1 MNLQEAKDLAISL
14 MEKHGLIDKRWYF
27 EFDNAKR
34 RFGVC
39 NYRYNKI
46 GLSRHLTELNDIEQ
60 VRDTI
65 LHEIAHAL
73 VGFNHGHDWVWK
85 QKALEIGCNGN
96 RCYKSDEVVST
107 SAKYEAVCP
116 NPECKHLYKKHKR
129 SRRTKR
135 SSCGK
140 CGNGRFNPDLE
151 LVFIQKY

>member
-14 MEKHGLIDKRWYF
+14 MEEHGLIDARWYF
-27 EFDNAKR
+27 RFDNAKR

-39 NYRYNKI
+39 NYTYKRI
-46 GLSRHLTELNDIEQ
+46 SLSTALTELNDIEK
-60 VRDTI
+60 VKDTI

-85 QKALEIGCNGN
+85 QKALEIGCNGD
-96 RCYKSDEVVST
+96 RCYSSDEVVTT

-116 NPECKHLYKKHKR
+116 NPECKHLHKKHKR